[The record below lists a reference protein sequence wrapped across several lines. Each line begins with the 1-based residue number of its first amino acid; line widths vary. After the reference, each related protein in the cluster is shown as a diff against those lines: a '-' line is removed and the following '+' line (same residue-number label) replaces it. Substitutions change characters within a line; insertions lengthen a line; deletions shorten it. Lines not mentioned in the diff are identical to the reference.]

1 METLLQNRDEQPI
14 LATLLATFYYGY
26 LALLATLLHSTM
38 DLVSYDSTAFYHGST
53 WLYLPLLAGKEDSTS
68 WQRPPAT
75 AERSTAA
82 IAAGQQEIQQLRQ
95 QLQSSEQVIAEP
107 AKLSG
112 GEKTI

>member
-75 AERSTAA
+75 AERSSHSCRSARDSAAQTTAT
-82 IAAGQQEIQQLRQ
+82 IQ
-95 QLQSSEQVIAEP
+95 
-107 AKLSG
+107 
-112 GEKTI
+112 